1 MKYASVALI
10 VLALPVVSQAQN
22 RKQPELF
29 EVPVIRSSW
38 DDLTEGIKTRADCGS
53 DARCSS
59 NDILNCYAIST
70 SRKSRR
76 WICGYTKRSS
86 SMASTSGN

>member
-29 EVPVIRSSW
+29 EVSVIRSSW
-38 DDLTEGIKTRADCGS
+38 DDLTE
-53 DARCSS
+53 
-59 NDILNCYAIST
+59 
-70 SRKSRR
+70 
-76 WICGYTKRSS
+76 RSS
-86 SMASTSGN
+86 EVGPAPTGRYADVMRSAGGNRPYA